1 MLRWRRRSTVA
12 QRWAQDRLV
21 ELVREAALAAHRA
34 GDNDAATAMY
44 DSAQVMRRAIG
55 RKTWRSLATADEA
68 ELRAI
73 VERMAE
79 RVRQ

>member
-1 MLRWRRRSTVA
+1 
-12 QRWAQDRLV
+12 V
-21 ELVREAALAAHRA
+21 ELVREAALAAFRD
-34 GDNDAATAMY
+34 GDRDTATGLYDA
-44 DSAQVMRRAIG
+44 AQVMRRAIG
-55 RKTWRSLATADEA
+55 RKTWRSLASADEA